1 MKMVAYDHKRME
13 PPAKPLRRFE
23 QTGLKRLRRTLAR
36 KQVAPVVPAIN
47 HMITGPPHSILTLP
61 AMTCISAGDYAGQSK
76 VNP

>member
-1 MKMVAYDHKRME
+1 MVAHDHKRME

-47 HMITGPPHSILTLP
+47 H
-61 AMTCISAGDYAGQSK
+61 
-76 VNP
+76 